1 MAVVWS
7 SCSSLFPLVVVIVS
21 VKQLRSVHQTETVSI
36 VLIIKCSSL
45 LFCDSAKSE
54 RLQLFYKQG
63 AGDIEGLLYLGE
75 PCRVLLT
82 SNFMSNVMF

>member
-1 MAVVWS
+1 MQYS
-7 SCSSLFPLVVVIVS
+7 FPSGSGYSICEINQECAS
-21 VKQLRSVHQTETVSI
+21 ETETVS
-36 VLIIKCSSL
+36 VLLIIKCSSL
-45 LFCDSAKSE
+45 LFYDSGKSE